1 MKNERIAAT
10 INKITGMDIIAP
22 IDPYNPKQANI
33 KHKAAN
39 LGILPTINTP
49 KRAIKENIIPLI
61 AASLISPVPPHDS
74 CIRTPLIKILAE
86 SSNELILPNIDN
98 NLTIIFN
105 KLNLS
110 FYLSLC

>member
-1 MKNERIAAT
+1 MKKERIAAA
-10 INKITGMDIIAP
+10 INKITGMKVIAP
-22 IDPYNPKQANI
+22 IDPDNPRQANI

-49 KRAIKENIIPLI
+49 NRAIKENINPLI

-74 CIRTPLIKILAE
+74 CIRIPLIKILPE
-86 SSNELILPNIDN
+86 RSNELILPNNDN